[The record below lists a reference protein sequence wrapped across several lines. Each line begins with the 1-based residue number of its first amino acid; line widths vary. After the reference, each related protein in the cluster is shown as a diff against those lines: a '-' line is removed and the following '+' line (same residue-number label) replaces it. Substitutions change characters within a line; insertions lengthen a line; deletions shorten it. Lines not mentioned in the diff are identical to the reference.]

1 MQDHQEIE
9 CGYDSTDGEGDSVE
23 IHKTSF
29 SFRKY
34 TTRISNLQ
42 IFAQRPQK
50 GIGIWDV
57 LEIGRMASWVM
68 AEGLAGIEEVRQD
81 E

>member
-1 MQDHQEIE
+1 M
-9 CGYDSTDGEGDSVE
+9 
-23 IHKTSF
+23 
-29 SFRKY
+29 
-34 TTRISNLQ
+34 Q

>member
-1 MQDHQEIE
+1 
-9 CGYDSTDGEGDSVE
+9 
-23 IHKTSF
+23 
-29 SFRKY
+29 
-34 TTRISNLQ
+34 LQ

-57 LEIGRMASWVM
+57 LEIQRMASWVM
-68 AEGLAGIEEVRQD
+68 AEGLVGIEEVRQD